1 MNWIQDHITK
11 DFQLLAGTLSPAE
24 ALLQLLSDEYGVVLD
39 EHSKPVALV
48 TADDL
53 KQAANQGTSS
63 LLNTQVGFPPTI
75 IVGCQIDMQDL
86 VKWEGL
92 IERYEKIR
100 GVIVIDDN
108 TVVGILAITT
118 VRNHLK
124 NRDYNR
130 DYELR
135 GNSSGAPSDSNLPGD
150 PQLSKWVCRCDECGF
165 VNELPYIDWN
175 KLPNCKN
182 PNNKLHELK
191 FT

>member
-1 MNWIQDHITK
+1 MSLTQDHITK

-24 ALLQLLSDEYGVVLD
+24 ALVKLVTHKYGVVLD

-118 VRNHLK
+118 VRNHLN
-124 NRDYNR
+124 NRDSNR

-150 PQLSKWVCRCDECGF
+150 PQLSKLVYRCDECGF
-165 VNELPYIDWN
+165 VNELSYMDWN

-182 PNNKLHELK
+182 PNKLHKLK